1 MQGNMVDAEN
11 YAKEIVKSAPSE
23 RVTYLIEQVRDNMTV
38 KNQKTG
44 SMEPVLN
51 EETGKLPVI
60 IRKAM
65 AEKRKLECA
74 PCGIWEQQM
83 FAGCF
88 TLREEKLVNTY
99 ELPEFA
105 FPHEKEEGEKYGF
118 GIYSMFGHIS
128 LDYNRLLHL
137 GTSGIIAM
145 IDRQLKKS
153 AAEESMETM
162 TEKVPEAEKLTEI
175 DKLTETEKLTKT
187 EKLTETAKG
196 TEEETKNR
204 DFLKAAKISLE
215 GFEAFATNHVEML
228 LKKAQICA
236 ENGDEARRAELLR
249 DAEALK
255 QVPKKPARTFF
266 EACQSAWLLHL
277 ALQITDNYLALG
289 RPDQYLYP
297 FLKKDLED
305 GTLTVEEAQ
314 EITDCF
320 MLKFNERSQDN
331 EVAAEMMDLER
342 RQKQFDKQWEERKL
356 YDIGHQRYQVRDTVD
371 AINHWNQNI
380 IVGGLVPETGEDATN
395 LLTVMMLESFRRMR
409 MTNPVL
415 SVRLSKKTPAF
426 LKRQVAITL
435 KTGGGLPALYNDETI
450 IRAYT
455 HFGVDLKDA
464 RDYANNGC
472 WECLLPGKTD
482 FYFTKMNALKCM
494 EWTLNHGRCHVD
506 QKQEVPDQGDA
517 AKIETFDELYRR
529 VLENFSLVMR
539 TSAEHMVQTQHLRSI
554 VAPVPLLSAF
564 LEGPIEKGKDMT
576 QMGARFILGGVIAE
590 GISHLI
596 DSLTAVKK
604 VVFEE
609 NYCSM
614 KEIVD
619 AIDCNFV
626 GYEKLRVKLSSCPK
640 YGANQEEADEMG
652 MRLTKD
658 YSRLM
663 EEIDKE
669 HPEMKFM
676 PGIGTFSWYIAV
688 GNGTGAS
695 ADGRLAETQVASNF
709 SPSAGAMTRGI
720 TGALLSFTK
729 MNLDVLPLGSP
740 LDLGMSGQYVKGEAG
755 TARLVGLIDSFL
767 ELGGNL
773 LTISIADAEILKA
786 AQVHPE
792 QYKDLRVRMGGWSA
806 YFTMLSREQQE
817 HHIRKA
823 EAGIFS

>member
-1 MQGNMVDAEN
+1 MYMREKSEIDRQERDGKDMMDMEGSIVNVEQYAE
-11 YAKEIVKSAPSE
+11 KIVESTPSE
-23 RVTYLIEQVRDNMTV
+23 RVAYLIEQVRDNMTV

-44 SMEPVLN
+44 GMEPVLN

-74 PCGIWEQQM
+74 PCGIWDQQI

-99 ELPEFA
+99 DLPEFA
-105 FPHEKEEGEKYGF
+105 FDYEKEEGEKYGF

-128 LDYNRLLHL
+128 PDYNRLLKL

-145 IDRQLKKS
+145 IDRQLEVITEKKS
-153 AAEESMETM
+153 
-162 TEKVPEAEKLTEI
+162 
-175 DKLTETEKLTKT
+175 
-187 EKLTETAKG
+187 
-196 TEEETKNR
+196 R
-204 DFLKAAKISLE
+204 DFMEAAKISLK
-215 GFEAFATNHVEML
+215 GFENFAKNHVIML
-228 LKKAQICA
+228 EKKAELCED
-236 ENGDEARRAELLR
+236 ENRKAELLR

-255 QVPKKPARTFF
+255 RVPKKPAESFF

-297 FLKKDLED
+297 FLKKDLEE
-305 GTLTVEEAQ
+305 GKLTVEEAQ

-342 RQKQFDKQWEERKL
+342 RQKQFDKKWEERKL

-380 IVGGLVPETGEDATN
+380 IVGGLIPETGEDASN
-395 LLTVMMLESFRRMR
+395 LLTVMMIESFRRMR

-435 KTGGGLPALYNDETI
+435 KTGGGLPALYNDETVI
-450 IRAYT
+450 KAYT

-482 FYFTKMNALKCM
+482 FYFTKMNTLKCL

-517 AKIETFDELYRR
+517 AEIETFDELYRR
-529 VLENFSLVMR
+529 VLENFSLVMN

-576 QMGARFILGGVIAE
+576 EMGARFILGGVIAE

-596 DSLTAVKK
+596 DSLVAIKK

-609 NYCSM
+609 GYCSM
-614 KEIVD
+614 KDIVD
-619 AIDCNFV
+619 AIDNNFV

-640 YGANQEEADEMG
+640 YGANQDEADEVG

-663 EEIDKE
+663 EEIDKK

-755 TARLVGLIDSFL
+755 TKRLLGLIDSFL

-773 LTISIADAEILKA
+773 LTISVADAEILKE
-786 AQVHPE
+786 AQIHPE

-823 EAGIFS
+823 EAGIF

>member
-1 MQGNMVDAEN
+1 MMDMQGNMVDVEQYAEN
-11 YAKEIVKSAPSE
+11 IVESTPSK
-23 RVTYLIEQVRDNMTV
+23 RVSYLIEQVRDNMTV
-38 KNQKTG
+38 KNRKVG

-51 EETGKLPVI
+51 DETGKLPVI

-74 PCGIWEQQM
+74 PCGIWEQQI

-88 TLREEKLVNTY
+88 TLRDEKLVNTY

-105 FPHEKEEGEKYGF
+105 FDYEKEEGEKHGF

-128 LDYNRLLHL
+128 PDYNRLLNQ

-145 IDRQLKKS
+145 IDQKLNGTAGGHAGGVTDKKS
-153 AAEESMETM
+153 
-162 TEKVPEAEKLTEI
+162 
-175 DKLTETEKLTKT
+175 
-187 EKLTETAKG
+187 
-196 TEEETKNR
+196 R
-204 DFLKAAKISLE
+204 DFLQAAKISLE
-215 GFEAFATNHVEML
+215 GFEAFAENHVQML
-228 LKKAQICA
+228 LKKAKMCEKAQNDK
-236 ENGDEARRAELLR
+236 ENEGMEAKKNRERRKAELLR

-255 QVPKKPARTFF
+255 QVPRKPARTFF

-297 FLKKDLED
+297 FLKRDLEEAR
-305 GTLTVEEAQ
+305 LTVEDAQ

-331 EVAAEMMDLER
+331 EVAAQMMDLER

-380 IVGGLVPETGEDATN
+380 IVGGLIPETGDDACN
-395 LLTVMMLESFRRMR
+395 LLTVMMIESFRRMR

-426 LKRQVAITL
+426 LKRQVAVTL
-435 KTGGGLPALYNDETI
+435 KTGGGLPALYNDETVI
-450 IRAYT
+450 KAYT
-455 HFGVDLKDA
+455 HFGVGLRDA

-482 FYFTKMNALKCM
+482 FYFTKMNTLKCL

-517 AKIETFDELYRR
+517 AKIETFEELYRR
-529 VLENFSLVMR
+529 VLENFSLVMN

-564 LEGPIEKGKDMT
+564 LEGPIEKGRDMT

-590 GISHLI
+590 GISHMI
-596 DSLTAVKK
+596 DSLVAIKK

-609 NYCSM
+609 KYCSM

-619 AIDCNFV
+619 AIDHNFV

-640 YGANQEEADEMG
+640 YGANEDEADEVG
-652 MRLTKD
+652 MRLTRD

-663 EEIDKE
+663 EEIDRK
-669 HPEMKFM
+669 HPEIKFM

-729 MNLDVLPLGSP
+729 MNLDVIPLGSP

-755 TARLVGLIDSFL
+755 TARLVGLMESFV

-773 LTISIADAEILKA
+773 LTISVADAKILKE
-786 AQVHPE
+786 AQIHPE
-792 QYKDLRVRMGGWSA
+792 QYRDLRVRMGGWSA

-817 HHIRKA
+817 QHIRKA
-823 EAGIFS
+823 EAGIF